1 MTFLVR
7 CSLIV
12 LVLFGQ
18 HYSQARADLV
28 IINATVRTMSPKM
41 RTARAVA
48 IAGNKII
55 AVGTDRE
62 IMAMAGPATETI
74 DAGGR
79 LFLPGFNDSHVH
91 FTAIG
96 NIFSSVDLSEARSPK
111 ELASKIAEFA
121 RFVPAGRWI
130 LGRGWDNR
138 KWARQDL
145 PTKGL
150 IDPVSPNN
158 PVLVYNS
165 DGKAALVN
173 SIALS
178 KGGLNRLSRTR
189 SEGDVERDENGEPT
203 GILRGAAINRVSSDI
218 PQPHVQQWPDLIETA
233 TNYAASLGLTSVQD
247 VHSDELGDT
256 YRDLDARGKL
266 KTRVYDC
273 APLSSWKRLA
283 AAGIKAASGDAMVR
297 TGCLKHFAEGDKV
310 AADELAAEIAGADR
324 AGLQVMI
331 HAIGPQANAEIL
343 TVFERV
349 IAQNGQRDRRF
360 RVEHAHNA
368 RPGDL
373 PRFARS
379 DIIASV
385 QPWLF
390 YRPARR
396 DASLRALL
404 AVGGRLAFGSDASMT
419 DLNPLLGIF
428 AAVESGLTV
437 EQAVKAYTIDPAFAE
452 FQENVKGTIETGK
465 LADIV
470 ILSDDIFKVVP
481 VKIRETSVLFTIVN
495 GRVVYKSSY
504 R

>member
-1 MTFLVR
+1 MTFLPR
-7 CSLIV
+7 CLLIV
-12 LVLFGQ
+12 LVLCGQ

-28 IINATVRTMSPKM
+28 IINANVRTMTADG

-48 IAGNKII
+48 VAGNKIT

-62 IMAMAGPATETI
+62 ILAMAGPATEVI

-79 LFLPGFNDSHVH
+79 LVLPGFNDSHVH

-96 NIFSSVDLSEARSPK
+96 NIFSSADLSGVRSP
-111 ELASKIAEFA
+111 EEMRAKIAEFA
-121 RFVPAGRWI
+121 RFLPAGRWI
-130 LGRGWDNR
+130 LGRGWDNG
-138 KWARQDL
+138 KWANSEL
-145 PTKGL
+145 PTKEL
-150 IDPVSPNN
+150 IDQTTPNN
-158 PVLVYNS
+158 PVLVYNA
-165 DGKAALVN
+165 DGTTALAN
-173 SIALS
+173 SLALT

-189 SEGDVERDENGEPT
+189 SEGDVERDQNGEPT
-203 GILRGAAINRVSSDI
+203 GIIRGAVIRRVSAAI

-233 TNYAASLGLTSVQD
+233 SNYAASLGVTSVLD
-247 VHSDELGDT
+247 VHSDELSDIYREIDT
-256 YRDLDARGKL
+256 RGKL

-273 APLSSWKRLA
+273 APLSSWRKLEKAGMRA
-283 AAGIKAASGDAMVR
+283 AAGDAMVR
-297 TGCLKHFAEGDKV
+297 TGCLKHFVDGDSA

-331 HAIGPQANAEIL
+331 HAIGPDAIDEIL

-349 IAQNGQRDRRF
+349 TKQNGPRDRRF

-368 RPGDL
+368 RVGDL

-379 DIIASV
+379 KVIASM

-396 DASLRALL
+396 DTAFRSLLDA
-404 AVGGRLAFGSDASMT
+404 GGRLAFGSDASMT
-419 DLNPLLGIF
+419 DLNPRFGVS
-428 AAVESGLTV
+428 AAVESSLTV
-437 EQAVKAYTIDPAFAE
+437 EQAVRAYTIDAAFAE

-470 ILSDDIFKVVP
+470 MLSDDIFKIAP
-481 VKIRETSVLFTIVN
+481 AKIRDSKVVLTIVN
-495 GRVVYKSSY
+495 GKVVYKS

>member
-1 MTFLVR
+1 M
-7 CSLIV
+7 V

-28 IINATVRTMSPKM
+28 IVNANVRTMSAAV
-41 RTARAVA
+41 RTAQAVA
-48 IAGNKII
+48 IAGNKIM

-62 IMAMAGPATETI
+62 IMALAGPATETI

-79 LFLPGFNDSHVH
+79 LVLPGFNDSHVH

-96 NIFSSVDLSEARSPK
+96 NIFSSVDLSGAGSP
-111 ELASKIAEFA
+111 EEMAAKIAEFA
-121 RFVPAGRWI
+121 RFMPAGRWI

-138 KWARQDL
+138 KWAKKDL
-145 PTKGL
+145 PSKGL
-150 IDPVSPNN
+150 IDPVTPDN
-158 PVLVYNS
+158 PVLVYDL
-165 DGKAALVN
+165 DGKTALAN
-173 SIALS
+173 SLALA

-189 SEGDVERDENGEPT
+189 SEGDVERDANGEPT
-203 GILRGAAINRVSSDI
+203 GILRGAAINRVGSAI
-218 PQPHVQQWPDLIETA
+218 PQPHVQQWPELIETA
-233 TNYAASLGLTSVQD
+233 TNYAASLGVTSVQD

-256 YRDLDARGKL
+256 YRALDARGKL

-283 AAGIKAASGDAMVR
+283 ADGIKAASGDAMVR

-310 AADELAAEIAGADR
+310 AADELFAEISGADR

-331 HAIGPQANAEIL
+331 HAIGPEANAEIL

-349 IAQNGQRDRRF
+349 NAKNGPRDRRF
-360 RVEHAHNA
+360 RVEHAQNA

-373 PRFARS
+373 RRFARS
-379 DIIASV
+379 KIIASM

-396 DASLRALL
+396 DASFKSLL
-404 AVGGRLAFGSDASMT
+404 ALGGRLAFGSDASMT

-428 AAVESGLTV
+428 AAIESGLTV
-437 EQAVKAYTIDPAFAE
+437 EQAVSAYTIDAAFAE
-452 FQENVKGTIETGK
+452 FQENVKGTIERDK

-470 ILSDDIFKVVP
+470 VLSDDIFKITSA
-481 VKIRETSVLFTIVN
+481 KIRETKIVLTVVN
-495 GRVVYKSSY
+495 GKVVY
-504 R
+504 RPR